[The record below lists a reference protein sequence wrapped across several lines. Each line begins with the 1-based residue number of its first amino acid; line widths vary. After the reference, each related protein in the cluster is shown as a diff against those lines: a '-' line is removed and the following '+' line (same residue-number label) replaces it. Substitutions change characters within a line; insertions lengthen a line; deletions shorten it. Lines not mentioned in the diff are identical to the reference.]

1 MKTGAADE
9 THPPRPRVLAQPGS
23 VRRMF
28 GGDRPTLS
36 TLTVNLPMR
45 IPSRLLAVSALAAL
59 AACAEPRPAANTEGA
74 TAFAPTQARAGA
86 ATPQD
91 NARGIVFA
99 VVRRRD
105 GEGAMEP
112 VALLL
117 PQGYAAPTY
126 ADSDSAQRAFN
137 ARWLGTGRSY
147 DVLSRGER
155 VGSIA
160 VRTADEPA
168 CTGLG
173 ASGTMDVRPA
183 PPTGWQGLAGAGLP
197 AQAGA
202 PWLRAPTIEEK
213 RELDRMAAALFAA
226 HGIDAAARTPGTDTA
241 SAALLVH
248 PNARPVLV
256 ASYTLDETQA
266 SYLRRGALLLVAEEG
281 ETGYRPAHVWFN
293 EGVEED
299 VETQQ
304 LIDAADLDGDG
315 MPELVV
321 RHGYYE
327 SWDFEILRRGE
338 LGWTRAYRGGGG
350 GC

>member
-1 MKTGAADE
+1 MQMT
-9 THPPRPRVLAQPGS
+9 
-23 VRRMF
+23 
-28 GGDRPTLS
+28 
-36 TLTVNLPMR
+36 MR
-45 IPSRLLAVSALAAL
+45 IPALLLAVPTTALAL
-59 AACAEPRPAANTEGA
+59 SACAEPRPAAGTAGGA
-74 TAFAPTQARAGA
+74 APTKAAALASTSTVQAGA
-86 ATPQD
+86 PTPRD
-91 NARGIVFA
+91 DARGIVFA
-99 VVRRRD
+99 VVRGQD
-105 GEGAMEP
+105 GDGALEP

-117 PQGYAAPTY
+117 PNGYAAPAY
-126 ADSDSAQRAFN
+126 AESDSAQRAFN
-137 ARWLGTGRSY
+137 ARWLATGRSY

-160 VRTADEPA
+160 VRTAEEPA
-168 CTGLG
+168 CTGLT
-173 ASGTMDVRPA
+173 ASGTLNVRPA
-183 PPTGWQGLAGAGLP
+183 PPTGWQALAGTGLP
-197 AQAGA
+197 EQPGA
-202 PWLRAPTIEEK
+202 PWLRAPTAEEK
-213 RELDRMAAALFAA
+213 RALDRMAAALFEA

-248 PNARPVLV
+248 RNARPVLV
-256 ASYTLDETQA
+256 ASYILDTTDQ
-266 SYLRRGALLLVAEEG
+266 SYLRRAALLLVAEEG
-281 ETGYRPAHVWFN
+281 QTGYRPAHVWFN